1 MEKVEGGKLTYDLNS
16 IMEFINSSN
25 NNNNISEISEIY
37 EINED
42 GALELISKNITENK
56 SKNDA
61 DITIRYD
68 IIKGMMESI
77 YNITNQEVITL
88 GETLAFNTFVSHGF
102 IKDFTK

>member
-1 MEKVEGGKLTYDLNS
+1 MEKVEGGKLTYDLNAL
-16 IMEFINSSN
+16 MEFINSSN
-25 NNNNISEISEIY
+25 NNDNNSEIFESY

-61 DITIRYD
+61 DVTIRYD
-68 IIKGMMESI
+68 IIRGMMEAI
-77 YNITNQEVITL
+77 YNITNQDTITL